1 MAAAG
6 ERSGQPDLHDVECE
20 VFRNHALAEGEDV
33 AVVVFAGQAS
43 GFEIPAEGAADAFDF
58 IGDDGF
64 AVSRA
69 AEDDAAVEFAA
80 GDGFGSRANENG
92 IIHRRVAEGT
102 EIADIVTQIVQ
113 EDFDFLF
120 VIKASMVGSD
130 GDLHGGKIISR
141 ETRVSSS
148 SSPPSATTRG
158 NELDWKL
165 PLERSEKRQAGVQ
178 CRLLGSAE
186 RNSRPSRVHTTIRR
200 LTCLVALFPCS

>member
-69 AEDDAAVEFAA
+69 AEDDAAVEFAS
-80 GDGFGSRANENG
+80 GDGFGSGANENG
-92 IIHRRVAEGT
+92 IIHRRVAEGA
-102 EIADIVTQIVQ
+102 EIADIVTHIVQ

-120 VIKASMVGSD
+120 VVKAGMVGSD
-130 GDLHGGKIISR
+130 GDLHGR
-141 ETRVSSS
+141 ETIS
-148 SSPPSATTRG
+148 RG
-158 NELDWKL
+158 NEGVKLEQPVEGDHPGERVGLETTPRTARKKASRCTMPSTWKCRTEL
-165 PLERSEKRQAGVQ
+165 PA
-178 CRLLGSAE
+178 
-186 RNSRPSRVHTTIRR
+186 
-200 LTCLVALFPCS
+200 